1 MIVAERGR
9 LVERVADWNETAARD
24 FARAC
29 AASGREH
36 VVEALRKRGSR
47 GRGAGASRG
56 VDVEGFVTK
65 AFGLATQLPPA
76 ELAGL
81 VLMAADTSALAE
93 GRRLEARE
101 PQLRL
106 HLEAVAEGGGTH
118 GAIAAS
124 VAFVVAHSTAGLH
137 AWRGTRSGSRRSAP
151 GNSSVWSS
159 CCDCGC
165 DSYSASR
172 TIGVG

>member
-1 MIVAERGR
+1 M
-9 LVERVADWNETAARD
+9 
-24 FARAC
+24 
-29 AASGREH
+29 
-36 VVEALRKRGSR
+36 
-47 GRGAGASRG
+47 
-56 VDVEGFVTK
+56 TK
-65 AFGLATQLPPA
+65 ALGLAAQLPA

-101 PQLRL
+101 PQLRS

-118 GAIAAS
+118 GAIAAN

-137 AWRGTRSGSRRSAP
+137 PEGYEVWFTTERAWQLERLVERLRLRLRLI
-151 GNSSVWSS
+151 
-159 CCDCGC
+159 
-165 DSYSASR
+165 SASR